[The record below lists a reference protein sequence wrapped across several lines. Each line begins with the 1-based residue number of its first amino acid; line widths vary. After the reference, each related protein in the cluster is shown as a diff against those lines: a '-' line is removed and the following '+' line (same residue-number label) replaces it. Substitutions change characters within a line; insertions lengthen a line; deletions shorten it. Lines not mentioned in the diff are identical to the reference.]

1 MPGTFGPLL
10 IMVPNPGGNWPGA
23 AKSWETACEA
33 ADEKG
38 RHVRW
43 PPSEC
48 RATGA
53 LLGCVPRRFQ
63 AHTPPLPLQTLP
75 FCRARLYV
83 LLFCVPQIFWAH
95 PWRGPS
101 HASRQKLHLQEWPHS
116 AQRRAGS
123 PAPCTRAVRTRV
135 VAPVIYSLCD
145 VATLRLNFP
154 FEKKDILLFPSFPL
168 TFLYTGQNRAIK
180 RLVLSS
186 LQKILF
192 YTVGGILHIY
202 LSGSNCFPVLDG
214 YT

>member
-1 MPGTFGPLL
+1 MPGTFGPLP

-123 PAPCTRAVRTRV
+123 PAPCTRAVRTRERV
-135 VAPVIYSLCD
+135 HRLRALPLSGQAARVPLCALPLSGHVGTGCTSLPNKIGLKEA
-145 VATLRLNFP
+145 VFSI
-154 FEKKDILLFPSFPL
+154 KSSFPSFE
-168 TFLYTGQNRAIK
+168 ID
-180 RLVLSS
+180 
-186 LQKILF
+186 
-192 YTVGGILHIY
+192 
-202 LSGSNCFPVLDG
+202 PVLVSSD
-214 YT
+214 